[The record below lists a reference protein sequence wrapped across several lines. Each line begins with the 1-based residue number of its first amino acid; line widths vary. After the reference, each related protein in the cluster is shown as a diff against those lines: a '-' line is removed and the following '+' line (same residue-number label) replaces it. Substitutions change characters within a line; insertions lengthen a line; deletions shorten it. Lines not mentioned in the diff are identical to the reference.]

1 MLCFTAVQ
9 HGPDRCLVSLV
20 SISELSCRVD
30 APNLIAD
37 AGLMPLVQLAERC
50 ALPDLGGTA
59 SVGGIAPR
67 QPHRRQHRPGRVL
80 PVGLVPAI
88 LEDEER
94 FCAMCGCFGE
104 RDGFS
109 EAFER
114 ERLALGDAQHFISDE
129 TANLG
134 QRAQRIGR

>member
-1 MLCFTAVQ
+1 
-9 HGPDRCLVSLV
+9 
-20 SISELSCRVD
+20 
-30 APNLIAD
+30 
-37 AGLMPLVQLAERC
+37 MPE
-50 ALPDLGGTA
+50 LGGA
-59 SVGGIAPR
+59 AVVGVLISP
-67 QPHRRQHRPGRVL
+67 PHRAQHRPGRVL
-80 PVGLVPAI
+80 RAFFVLAI

-129 TANLG
+129 AADLG
-134 QRAQRIGR
+134 QCAQRIRR

>member
-1 MLCFTAVQ
+1 MSAGIQSAHCSAV
-9 HGPDRCLVSLV
+9 VSAAFD
-20 SISELSCRVD
+20 E
-30 APNLIAD
+30 PNLIAD
-37 AGLMPLVQLAERC
+37 AGLMPLVRLAERC
-50 ALPDLGGTA
+50 GLPELGGA
-59 SVGGIAPR
+59 AGVGDLAPP
-67 QPHRRQHRPGRVL
+67 QPPRRRHRPGRVL
-80 PVGLVPAI
+80 PAVFVPVI

-134 QRAQRIGR
+134 QRAQRIRR